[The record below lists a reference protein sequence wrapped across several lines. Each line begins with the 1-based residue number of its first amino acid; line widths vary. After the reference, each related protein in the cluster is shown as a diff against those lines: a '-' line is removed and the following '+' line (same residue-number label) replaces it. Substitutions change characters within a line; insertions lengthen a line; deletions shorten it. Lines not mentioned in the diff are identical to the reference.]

1 VVIECPHHEHKKG
14 FIMIDLLSTLSFFG
28 FLFFLVYISHR
39 IKKEKPVPFINI
51 KALLNFAIINNLH
64 FESDSIEDDFRGY
77 RLSIHYK
84 SETKPIRE
92 YTIFEL
98 KRNQKLSYFEKS
110 QTDKDIISRFWVI
123 YNRIKPGHDP
133 IKQGPDLKITSDM
146 IYFESCP
153 PVSNTDEFLPIIEQ
167 LIQLIEICHEVCKIG
182 GEAVD
187 LLLQATKPR
196 KPVIWQIIKI
206 IADETALRIKPKASL
221 LLCKKCLTF
230 CSSHKVKQPFTS
242 SNIFPSGFRYYGCRL
257 CRQSRDFIEVEGRL
271 IAVLDNQMTEEWSVQ
286 ENVISVNWLAF
297 RKLFDFHEVRII
309 QASDKEVERF
319 AVQVGNDN
327 DPVRR
332 PLYKKMRCTVAPDC
346 ELTENTLRVLR
357 SMFGKVEVKSIASE

>member
-1 VVIECPHHEHKKG
+1 
-14 FIMIDLLSTLSFFG
+14 MIFFR
-28 FLFFLVYISHR
+28 S
-39 IKKEKPVPFINI
+39 
-51 KALLNFAIINNLH
+51 
-64 FESDSIEDDFRGY
+64 S
-77 RLSIHYK
+77 
-84 SETKPIRE
+84 
-92 YTIFEL
+92 
-98 KRNQKLSYFEKS
+98 
-110 QTDKDIISRFWVI
+110 
-123 YNRIKPGHDP
+123 
-133 IKQGPDLKITSDM
+133 
-146 IYFESCP
+146 P
-153 PVSNTDEFLPIIEQ
+153 PVRNTDELLPIIKQ

-206 IADETALRIKPKASL
+206 IADETALRIQPKTSL
-221 LLCKKCLTF
+221 LLCKKCFTF
-230 CSSHKVKQPFTS
+230 CSSHKIKQPLSFS
-242 SNIFPSGFRYYGCRL
+242 SSDVSLVLTGAKYYGCRS

-309 QASDKEVERF
+309 QASDKDVERF

-327 DPVRR
+327 DSVRR

-357 SMFGKVEVKSIASE
+357 NMFGNVEVKSLAPEDC